1 MRLLEEIRDGIPGE
15 SLIGPAPLFRLRGR
29 NRAQLVAKSAQP
41 RRIAQR
47 AAELLAAAAP
57 AMRRADLSAVVD
69 VDPQGF

>member
-15 SLIGPAPLFRLRGR
+15 ELIGPAPLLRLRGR
-29 NRAQLVAKSAQP
+29 QRAQLVAKSAQP

-47 AAELLAAAAP
+47 AAQLLAAAAP